1 MRQTST
7 IRHSSR
13 ALIWVATLGG
23 IIAGLALLPIPG
35 SGQGLPDGGELSLDE
50 ALGIA
55 RLHNPALRQFVNDG
69 PAADWSVRSA
79 YGQFLPSAS
88 VNGALAYE
96 GAGTQTFGSL
106 ISQGSTDFGRSSY
119 ALDVRYSLSAQTFA
133 GLSGSKADRDATYS
147 RIDAAEFVMESSV
160 TRQYLAA
167 LRARDAVLVA
177 ERQLERAEQN
187 LDVTTARVEAGVAL
201 PTDRKQAEVD
211 RGRAQISI
219 LRAES
224 DLRAEKSRLAEQL
237 GVEVTSDFELTSE
250 FEIFDP
256 SVTRDSLVAMALEG
270 HPTLRAYRASED
282 ARSADV
288 WTARSAYFPSLDLF
302 ARWSGFTRKALNDD
316 YLVQQ
321 AQGSAQSQFESC
333 SLLNQISDGL
343 TSPLPG
349 YPQDCGQF
357 MLTDD
362 EIRQI
367 LERNDVWPFSFTK
380 SPLYVQAQISI
391 PIFQGFSR
399 QRQVEQ
405 AQALADDAFEARRA
419 EELRVRT
426 AVTTAFDSLRT
437 SYTVVE
443 IEERNLQVAEEQL
456 ELARERYTLGAASY
470 LELLQ
475 GEESL
480 ATAERDYLNAVY
492 DFHNNLSSLEAA
504 VGARLLRDVGD
515 GANN

>member
-1 MRQTST
+1 MRFL
-7 IRHSSR
+7 IRMA
-13 ALIWVATLGG
+13 AL
-23 IIAGLALLPIPG
+23 AGLLAALALVPVPGAGQELPT
-35 SGQGLPDGGELSLDE
+35 GGGLSLAE
-50 ALGIA
+50 ALDIA
-55 RLHNPALRQFVNDG
+55 RLHNPLFQQYLNDG
-69 PAADWSVRSA
+69 PAADWAVRSA
-79 YGQFLPSAS
+79 YGQFVPSAS
-88 VNGALAYE
+88 VNGSVAYE

-106 ISQGSTDFGRSSY
+106 VSQGTTDFSRSSY
-119 ALDVRYSLSAQTFA
+119 ALDVRYSLSARTFA
-133 GLSGSKADRDATYS
+133 GLSGSKADKDATYS
-147 RIDAAEFVMESSV
+147 RIDAAEFVLESGV

-177 ERQLERAEQN
+177 QRQLERADQN

-211 RGRAQISI
+211 RGRAEIAI

-237 GVEVTSDFELTSE
+237 GVDAGGAFELTSE

-256 SVTRDSLVAMALEG
+256 SVTRDSLVSMALEG
-270 HPTLRAYRASED
+270 HPTLEAYRASEA
-282 ARSADV
+282 ARNADV
-288 WTARSAYFPSLDLF
+288 WTARSSYFPSLDLF

-321 AQGSAQSQFESC
+321 AQGSAQAQGENC
-333 SLLNQISDGL
+333 ALLNQISSGL

-349 YPQDCGQF
+349 YPQDCSQYV
-357 MLTDD
+357 LTDD
-362 EIRQI
+362 EIRGL
-367 LERNDVWPFSFTK
+367 LEQNDVWPFSFTK

-399 QRQVEQ
+399 QREVEQ
-405 AQALADDAFEARRA
+405 ARALADDAFEARRA

-426 AVTTAFDSLRT
+426 AVTTAVDSLRT
-437 SYTVVE
+437 SYSVVE
-443 IEERNLQVAEEQL
+443 IEGRNLQVAQEQL
-456 ELARERYTLGAASY
+456 ELARERYALGAASY

-504 VGARLLRDVGD
+504 VGARLLRDVRG
-515 GANN
+515 G